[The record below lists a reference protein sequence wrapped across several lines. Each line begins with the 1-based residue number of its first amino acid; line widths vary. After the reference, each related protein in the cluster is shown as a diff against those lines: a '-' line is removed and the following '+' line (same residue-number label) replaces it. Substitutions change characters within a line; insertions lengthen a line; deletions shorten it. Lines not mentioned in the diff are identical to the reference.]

1 MRYNQSKDKN
11 DKKKVDK
18 AAVNYL
24 TFLCEG
30 RRVILEDTA
39 ILQDMYPKHRLFKL
53 PCFQMPT
60 AGQQGT
66 ELQQKWKAYKE
77 AVLSAHGRTVDD
89 HLTVLNLSHLVCCS
103 IVDDI
108 VQA

>member
-1 MRYNQSKDKN
+1 M
-11 DKKKVDK
+11 DK

-39 ILQDMYPKHRLFKL
+39 VLQDIYPKHRLFKL
-53 PCFQMPT
+53 PCFQMPA

-77 AVLSAHGRTVDD
+77 AVLAAHGRTVDD

-103 IVDDI
+103 IVDHL
-108 VQA
+108 VQLLFSF